1 MPRKGTIRPDVAS
14 SELAANRKSKSKAR
28 KTKVEGTHTENQEVV
43 TTEGENTM
51 NVTQVEGQEVTTAA
65 EGQEIPAT
73 IVESTEAEIFAEQTE
88 GQEVVN
94 TTVEETQVVVVTQT
108 EALILKEGIEIAD
121 SKASIRT
128 CNLSVPSVPDLFV
141 RYSGEDSKDL
151 CDDEVFIGNVM
162 TVLRNLGYA
171 GESFGRAEMGRQDVN
186 LVVLEGGA
194 DFEGW
199 VKEKSKKQEAAQKP
213 PKVSKRPYIALI
225 EQQLELGNLDKKELL
240 ALIMKQHPEVN
251 KNGASTFLTDA
262 LNPRYSHWKDRVVS
276 KTADGKLIFADKIEP
291 VPEAQPAEA
300 QPEQPAE

>member
-28 KTKVEGTHTENQEVV
+28 KTKVDGTQAQNQEVDNRK
-43 TTEGENTM
+43 GENTM

-88 GQEVVN
+88 GQEAN
-94 TTVEETQVVVVTQT
+94 TTAGETVVVVTQAD
-108 EALILKEGIEIAD
+108 ALILKEGIEIAD
-121 SKASIRT
+121 SKGAIRT

-141 RYSGEDSKDL
+141 RYSGEDNNDL

-162 TVLRNLGYA
+162 KVLRELGYE
-171 GESFGRAEMGRQDVN
+171 GEDFSRAEMGRQDVN
-186 LVVLEGGA
+186 LVVLEGGG
-194 DFEGW
+194 DFENW
-199 VKEKSKKQEAAQKP
+199 VKEKTKNQAAAPKP

>member
-14 SELAANRKSKSKAR
+14 SELAANRKLKSKAR
-28 KTKVEGTHTENQEVV
+28 KTKVEGTQTENQEVV

-51 NVTQVEGQEVTTAA
+51 NVTQVEGQEGTTAV
-65 EGQEIPAT
+65 EVPEIPAT

-94 TTVEETQVVVVTQT
+94 TTVEETRVVVVTQA
-108 EALILKEGIEIAD
+108 EALILKEGIAIAD
-121 SKASIRT
+121 SKGAIRT
-128 CNLSVPSVPDLFV
+128 CNLSVPSMPDLFV
-141 RYSGEDSKDL
+141 RYSGEDSNDL

-162 TVLRNLGYA
+162 KVLRELGY
-171 GESFGRAEMGRQDVN
+171 ESEDFSRAEMGRQDVN

-194 DFEGW
+194 DFESW
-199 VKEKSKKQEAAQKP
+199 VKERSKKQEPAPK

-300 QPEQPAE
+300 LREQPAE

>member
-28 KTKVEGTHTENQEVV
+28 KTKVDGTQAQNQEVDNRK
-43 TTEGENTM
+43 GENTM

-88 GQEVVN
+88 GQEAN
-94 TTVEETQVVVVTQT
+94 TTAGETVVVVTQAD
-108 EALILKEGIEIAD
+108 ALILKEGIEIAD
-121 SKASIRT
+121 SKGAIRT

-141 RYSGEDSKDL
+141 RYSGEDSNDL

-162 TVLRNLGYA
+162 KVLRELGYE
-171 GESFGRAEMGRQDVN
+171 GEDFSRAEMGRQDVN

-194 DFEGW
+194 DFESW
-199 VKEKSKKQEAAQKP
+199 VKEKSKNQAAAPKP

-276 KTADGKLIFADKIEP
+276 KTADGKLIFADKIETP
-291 VPEAQPAEA
+291 PAEAVPTEEA